1 MIYFYPINSESMD
14 FPFVV
19 ITSEI
24 SLDDVAVQSL
34 FSLVSYSELQ
44 IPTSLLN
51 KLDLFSAH
59 LTGYEPR
66 FATLNRLLDPCLV
79 ALYSDFNFYFLSP
92 PQHSNFRLLGSIL
105 AH

>member
-44 IPTSLLN
+44 VM
-51 KLDLFSAH
+51 
-59 LTGYEPR
+59 Y
-66 FATLNRLLDPCLV
+66 
-79 ALYSDFNFYFLSP
+79 
-92 PQHSNFRLLGSIL
+92 IL
-105 AH
+105 